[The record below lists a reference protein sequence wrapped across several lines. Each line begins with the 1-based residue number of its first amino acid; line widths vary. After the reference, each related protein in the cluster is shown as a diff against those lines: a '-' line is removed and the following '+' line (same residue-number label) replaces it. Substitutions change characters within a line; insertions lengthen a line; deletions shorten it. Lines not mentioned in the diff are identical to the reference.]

1 MTYAPLSPQGRVILI
16 SGANR
21 GIGRAIA
28 ERLYADGY
36 SLGLGARRPE
46 TLKPL
51 LDRMEKA
58 RAFGHA
64 YDASSPRSAAD
75 WVAATA
81 AHFGRVDGV
90 VNNAGIGHDFSVES
104 GEESQLDEM
113 WEVNTKGPLRVI
125 RAAYP
130 FLKAS
135 GSGRVINIVSLSGKA
150 GDDRG
155 LHRLFHEQVR
165 DPGADSRRP
174 VQRLEARDQGHGDL
188 PGLCGDRHVRG
199 RHFHCARGHDPARL
213 HRQSRGHR
221 SCPAQHRFGDG
232 NPRELPPGAQ
242 RLDGNRAGG
251 PLACG
256 SVG

>member
-1 MTYAPLSPQGRVILI
+1 MTYASLSPQGRVILI

-51 LDRMEKA
+51 LDPMEKT

-90 VNNAGIGHDFSVES
+90 VKNAGIGHDFSVES

-135 GSGRVINIVSLSGKA
+135 GSGRVINIVSLSGKRVTTEVYTGYSMSKFA
-150 GDDRG
+150 TLALTHG
-155 LHRLFHEQVR
+155 VR
-165 DPGADSRRP
+165 YSGWKHGIRATAICPGYVATDMSADVTSIAPEDMIQPGSIASLVATVLALPNTASVTEIP
-174 VQRLEARDQGHGDL
+174 VNCRLEH
-188 PGLCGDRHVRG
+188 
-199 RHFHCARGHDPARL
+199 
-213 HRQSRGHR
+213 
-221 SCPAQHRFGDG
+221 
-232 NPRELPPGAQ
+232 
-242 RLDGNRAGG
+242 
-251 PLACG
+251 
-256 SVG
+256 SV